1 MALLQLHSLP
11 AIAERVVAAVRR
23 SSMLHTTDNNN
34 SMEEEKQREE
44 EEEEEEEEE
53 SCSQPKVMQC
63 SEVPIS
69 NIHGKSSWTKLE
81 ISNTLF

>member
-44 EEEEEEEEE
+44 EEEEEEEE

>member
-1 MALLQLHSLP
+1 MALLQPHSLP

-44 EEEEEEEEE
+44 EEEEEEEE